1 MTKGNTF
8 HLRIRTREGSI
19 VNVSQWAHDLWQAEY
34 LIQRLSRC
42 EPSNH
47 AEADN
52 RVLLLGSVR
61 QTGGRSQVFPV
72 GELLEHEVGDV

>member
-1 MTKGNTF
+1 MTKGKTF

-19 VNVSQWAHDLWQAEY
+19 VNVSQWAHDLWQARY

-42 EPSNH
+42 EPSNN

-52 RVLLLGSVR
+52 RMLLLGSVR
-61 QTGGRSQVFPV
+61 ETGGLS
-72 GELLEHEVGDV
+72 